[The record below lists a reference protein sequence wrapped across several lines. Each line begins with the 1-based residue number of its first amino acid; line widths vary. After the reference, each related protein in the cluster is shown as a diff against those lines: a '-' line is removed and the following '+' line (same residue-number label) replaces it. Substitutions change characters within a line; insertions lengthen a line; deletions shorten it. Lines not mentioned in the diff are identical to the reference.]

1 MLSLLLY
8 QVLIFCEKKLGNIVY
23 CILYCKEEEVI
34 RVESRP
40 VTADRRFN
48 TYWAKVAHHSV
59 LIYCPFFA
67 TEACYELPKHPKKF
81 MKNRTQNTDS
91 TRTSTFHPFPFP
103 FPSLLSI
110 VFLYT
115 TSKVHRSTTRTSHCS
130 IIIVFNIFYFKISL
144 IQ

>member
-8 QVLIFCEKKLGNIVY
+8 QVLIFCEKKTRYYCIY
-23 CILYCKEEEVI
+23 CILYCKEGEVI

-81 MKNRTQNTDS
+81 MKNRTQNTDAVHVLPPF
-91 TRTSTFHPFPFP
+91 TPFHFHFRLFFLLFFFILLRRFIAPQQGPLTVLS
-103 FPSLLSI
+103 SL
-110 VFLYT
+110 
-115 TSKVHRSTTRTSHCS
+115 CS
-130 IIIVFNIFYFKISL
+130 IYFILKYH
-144 IQ
+144 